1 LASREVADDQAVFQ
15 TDIPTRLDR
24 LGWSRFHTRV
34 IAALGITLL
43 LYLVSTVLSACSV
56 DFWSVALFRMLTGAG
71 VELWIGLKSE
81 GQSLEDI
88 ARPLA
93 GVD

>member
-1 LASREVADDQAVFQ
+1 VFA
-15 TDIPTRLDR
+15 
-24 LGWSRFHTRV
+24 
-34 IAALGITLL
+34 AAL
-43 LYLVSTVLSACSV
+43 
-56 DFWSVALFRMLTGAG
+56 MLIAAG